1 MIGFNH
7 FRQVNSTLDLNGP
20 TLSFSTQP
28 VGTSCSIASGIAT
41 FIGIATASFPADQTS
56 RNTNTGAISYQ
67 WYKNTTALSDGTNV
81 IGSGTTTLTLSGLTS
96 PTDNAEVFLQADYVP
111 SAYTGK
117 TPNAV
122 NRLLNSNNASLT
134 VLPTISIISQPVNS
148 TIVQNIDTTFSVTAK
163 VDGYDSQ
170 TIFDWHY
177 DGVSLNTPVSKLT
190 TSVSNSV
197 AAEGAS
203 SSLTI
208 RNSTAEL
215 SKIKCVISNTAASP
229 SSISTQEVNFDVGTA
244 RRLIA
249 FERYGEGSTS
259 VVETGQRDIGQTGAL
274 TFRANASIN
283 ARMIVVQAP
292 EQDVD
297 VKITLGGAAGAARNG
312 NRGGSGGIS
321 VFKTTLK
328 KGDEYLIKLGVNY
341 EQGGGPRGGIN
352 GGGGIGA
359 IYHKGKLIAVAGG
372 GGGAGTNGRGGDGGG
387 LQVAGE
393 NGQGS
398 AAGSGGVTIQQGTL
412 PTYGATQSG
421 RTGVSDFDNNSS
433 GSGRISGCTIGRY
446 WREQGKSPCE
456 DVGLSQFRSAN
467 GSINSES
474 FTIERGY
481 KSGQGH
487 RNNGGAGSGNQGG
500 GGAGA
505 RGGTGAT
512 NNGAGGGGASGYAS
526 DEVELLPSSV
536 YATGSIL
543 GGNADVAFISFE
555 AFVSTDDHIP
565 LIPPNSGTPDSNYR
579 TVFWSVSREAGD
591 SNTVTFTKQS
601 GIGPDSITFGPN
613 GGTVSSQISSGAVY
627 TRTSFTA
634 SGGRGLSFRLN
645 GNTLELDDN
654 SDNDFN
660 DLQITPGI
668 GRFTS
673 DSRWEANW

>member
-56 RNTNTGAISYQ
+56 RNSNTGAISYQ
-67 WYKNTTALSDGTNV
+67 WYKNSTALSDGTNV

-170 TIFDWHY
+170 TTFDWHY
-177 DGVSLNTPVSKLT
+177 NGVSLNTPVSNLT

-229 SSISTQEVNFDVGTA
+229 SSIDTNEVNFDVGAA

-259 VVETGQRDIGQTGAL
+259 VVQTDQRDVGQTGAL

-398 AAGSGGVTIQQGTL
+398 AAGSGGITIQQGTL
-412 PTYGATQSG
+412 PTYGETQAG

-456 DVGLSQFRSAN
+456 DVGLSQFRSAD
-467 GSINSES
+467 GSINSQS

-555 AFVSTDDHIP
+555 AFVFTDDHIP

-627 TRTSFTA
+627 TRTSSTA